1 MLKEKVDFILK
12 EAYQLCTTLSK
23 SSDKEGILGK
33 ISLGYILEG
42 NYDLGLERLSEISDE
57 SYKTYFAKQIIK
69 YLISI
74 KKGNLVDRYID
85 LVKDDIKKMELL
97 LFAGD
102 LLCKSGSLET
112 CKRYFNKALD
122 MLKAVYPDKLPD
134 ILETILDKPI
144 RWGLSHEIS
153 KIIDSLYDSRNRV
166 AAKSVLAR
174 KLSEAKKIEE
184 AAMIASDVLEEIKGI
199 DEFHR
204 RDISLW
210 NIAKTFILIGDL
222 EKAQNAAN
230 RIRNK
235 DLQDD
240 ILYWIL
246 MENLKNNTNFELLSN
261 IINRINNEILRK
273 VAYLES
279 AIQIPMFASD
289 EKLNNEIREIISL
302 INTPE
307 KIPPNM
313 VKRILKVM
321 LKADYMA
328 EIDILLSKIKNPIEQ
343 AELTMDII
351 DEYLLK
357 NEISPSVYFGRK
369 IKDIEYASRAMLS
382 IIEHLLKRNIIGEAI
397 LLTINQIPDVSIK
410 GAAFHAIVEHYIAS
424 GNLEKALQIVNKIK
438 HPFLKISAQLA
449 VSEHFINKREIENA
463 NKLISDAI
471 NLAQELEEELKY
483 ELLRRIIILKLKNN
497 LKINL
502 DDLIAK
508 LSSFFLKTK
517 LAIVYI
523 RFCKDDEKAYVIDR
537 ILEFIQQIRKEK
549 DKAILLTET
558 ALAALGRSSE
568 IL

>member
-1 MLKEKVDFILK
+1 
-12 EAYQLCTTLSK
+12 
-23 SSDKEGILGK
+23 
-33 ISLGYILEG
+33 
-42 NYDLGLERLSEISDE
+42 
-57 SYKTYFAKQIIK
+57 
-69 YLISI
+69 
-74 KKGNLVDRYID
+74 
-85 LVKDDIKKMELL
+85 
-97 LFAGD
+97 
-102 LLCKSGSLET
+102 
-112 CKRYFNKALD
+112 
-122 MLKAVYPDKLPD
+122 
-134 ILETILDKPI
+134 
-144 RWGLSHEIS
+144 
-153 KIIDSLYDSRNRV
+153 
-166 AAKSVLAR
+166 
-174 KLSEAKKIEE
+174 
-184 AAMIASDVLEEIKGI
+184 
-199 DEFHR
+199 
-204 RDISLW
+204 
-210 NIAKTFILIGDL
+210 
-222 EKAQNAAN
+222 
-230 RIRNK
+230 
-235 DLQDD
+235 
-240 ILYWIL
+240 
-246 MENLKNNTNFELLSN
+246 

-382 IIEHLLKRNIIGEAI
+382 IIEHLLKRNNIGEAI

-483 ELLRRIIILKLKNN
+483 ELIRRIIILKLKNN

-523 RFCKDDEKAYVIDR
+523 RFCKDDEKASVIDR